1 MSNKSISLTSILQD
15 IQDSIYKV
23 NQQESLGVVVK
34 NAAISL
40 KCFVSNPSR
49 KEVLLSLPDPAQSF
63 DKEFKEA
70 VLSEISLSFAS
81 VLTDGLN
88 NHPNDAASGSV
99 EREKENFI
107 ENTSKNNNAPTE
119 NEPPKASITKE
130 FLTSLLNKDN
140 KSYTIEN

>member
-1 MSNKSISLTSILQD
+1 MSSKYISLTSILKD
-15 IQDSIYKV
+15 IQDSIHTV

-40 KCFVSNPSR
+40 KCFVSNPSQ
-49 KEVLLSLPDPAQSF
+49 KEVLLSLPDPNQSF

-81 VLTDGLN
+81 VITNDVN
-88 NHPNDAASGSV
+88 NNKSGATSDNVESV
-99 EREKENFI
+99 KENFT
-107 ENTSKNNNAPTE
+107 ESTSKNDNASTV
-119 NEPPKASITKE
+119 NKPPKASIAKE

>member
-1 MSNKSISLTSILQD
+1 MSSKSISLTSILKD
-15 IQDSIYKV
+15 IQESIYKV
-23 NQQESLGVVVK
+23 NQKESLGVVVK

-40 KCFVSNPSR
+40 KCFVSNPSQ

-70 VLSEISLSFAS
+70 VLSEINLSFAS
-81 VLTDGLN
+81 VLTDN
-88 NHPNDAASGSV
+88 PNKHPSGAASDTV
-99 EREKENFI
+99 ESEQENFT
-107 ENTSKNNNAPTE
+107 ESTSNKNASTE
-119 NEPPKASITKE
+119 NEPAKASITKE